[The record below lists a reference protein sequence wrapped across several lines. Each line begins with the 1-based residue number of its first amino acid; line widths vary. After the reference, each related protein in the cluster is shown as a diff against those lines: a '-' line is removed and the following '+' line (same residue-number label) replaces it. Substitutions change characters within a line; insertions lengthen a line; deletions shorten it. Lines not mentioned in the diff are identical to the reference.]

1 MELTDERYLQVFE
14 RVGKNDTQNVFT
26 PPRLIRRMLNR
37 IDFTSNCKV
46 LVWYNVEF
54 LIYLVKEVGLSP
66 KNIYIYTNT
75 QDKLILEK
83 QGYNVVYQENINFD
97 KIAHKFN
104 KMKFNVIIGNPPYTQ
119 GQKLL
124 YVKFFEL
131 SLDMS
136 DLVLMIMPHNLNSRH
151 DKLKFHNLRVKKHS
165 VYISDNQVEYFGV
178 GYNDIRT
185 IIADKTIIN
194 NIEPLPDKFENY
206 EMLMPDRNRLKT
218 IKGCTSLANQ
228 NCVSDD
234 GRIVVHKVKPNNCV
248 EFRTVN
254 NEAYDRSRKKS
265 TAPFLLFVNHTPSK
279 GKFNT
284 YIHENNGEIAW
295 GMWTFAFECY
305 SNEEANNLKNWIES
319 QTIVDEVNRLLSINK
334 GQYTISKKMIEMLP
348 YYE

>member
-1 MELTDERYLQVFE
+1 MLSRFKFE
-14 RVGKNDTQNVFT
+14 IEGLFQEMYEKLPEYVFT
-26 PPRLIRRMLNR
+26 REGITFADLQAAGLQSIVPIVNKLRENGRSDEYIRSHVFAFCEDELDLN
-37 IDFTSNCKV
+37 SV
-46 LVWYNVEF
+46 QGEF
-54 LIYLVKEVGLSP
+54 PYLPVTF
-66 KNIYIYTNT
+66 NIYKESI
-75 QDKLILEK
+75 D
-83 QGYNVVYQENINFD
+83 
-97 KIAHKFN
+97 
-104 KMKFNVIIGNPPYTQ
+104 MKFDVIVGNPPYTQ

-151 DKLKFHNLRVKKHS
+151 DKLKFHNSRVKKHS

-185 IIADKTIIN
+185 IIAGKTIIN
-194 NIEPLPDKFENY
+194 NIEALPDKFENY
-206 EMLMPDRNRLKT
+206 EMLMPDRKRLKT
-218 IKGCTSLANQ
+218 IKGCTSLAKQ

-254 NEAYDRSRKKS
+254 NEAYARSSKKS

-334 GQYTISKKMIEMLP
+334 GQYTISKEMIEMLP